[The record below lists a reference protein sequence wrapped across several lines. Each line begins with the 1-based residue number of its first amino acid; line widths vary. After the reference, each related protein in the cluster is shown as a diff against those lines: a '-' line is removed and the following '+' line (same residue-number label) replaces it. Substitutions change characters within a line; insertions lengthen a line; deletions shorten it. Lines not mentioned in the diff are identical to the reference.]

1 MKRTLLFAIA
11 LVSLVSCS
19 APRKI
24 AYFKDTDSVVPSVA
38 PKKEII
44 IQPGDAISIIVN
56 CPTSKLTSLF
66 NLPMVSKRMGQD
78 SDDVTVSSNQTM
90 GYNVGMDG
98 YIDFPVLGRIMV
110 AGKTREQIAR
120 MIKEELIE
128 REQASEVVVTVD
140 FLNLTYQVLGEVTR
154 PGRFAITKD
163 GVTVTDA
170 IAAAGD
176 LTIFGKRD
184 NIKVLRN
191 EGGYERTYQIDLCSA
206 ASLYSSPAYY
216 LQQNDV
222 IYVEPNNVRKRQSTV
237 NGNNVRSTSFWMS
250 LASLASSVTMIVFS
264 LVK

>member
-38 PKKEII
+38 PKKEIV

-56 CPTSKLTSLF
+56 CPTAKLTTLF
-66 NLPMVSKRMGQD
+66 NLPTVSKRMGG
-78 SDDVTVSSNQTM
+78 SDDVIDSSTSTI

-98 YIDFPVLGRIMV
+98 YIDFPVLGRILV

-140 FLNLTYQVLGEVTR
+140 FLNLTYQILGEVNK

-191 EGGYERTYQIDLCSA
+191 EGGFERTYQIDLCSA